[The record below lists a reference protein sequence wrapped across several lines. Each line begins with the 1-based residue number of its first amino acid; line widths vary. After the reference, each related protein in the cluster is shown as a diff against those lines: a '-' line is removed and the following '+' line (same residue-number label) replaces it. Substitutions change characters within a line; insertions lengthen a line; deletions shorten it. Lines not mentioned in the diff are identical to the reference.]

1 MYLPLHGAPRSTLFL
16 ILLLLM
22 CGIRPAG
29 AAGPLSA
36 AETAQQGIDAC
47 DSDLFNRGV
56 DMDRVAFRAMQ
67 DILKQDVLKGEAG
80 KKAGGA
86 AELLASLGAGSPE
99 QAATVARILASEVRG
114 FAVSG
119 INSCLFA
126 GKEGAQ
132 PPQSGGMLA
141 STLNM
146 LAPGRREI
154 RAGKILAQDKDKDK
168 ARISAE
174 FVDPRAGTFPLVL
187 GVERQNGV
195 WRIVEI
201 GNVPELLERAAAH
214 GR

>member
-1 MYLPLHGAPRSTLFL
+1 MPVSNLFL
-16 ILLLLM
+16 VLLLLLLM
-22 CGIRPAG
+22 SGIRPAG

-36 AETAQQGIDAC
+36 AETAQMGIDAC
-47 DSDLFNRGV
+47 DSDLFSRGV
-56 DMDRVAFRAMQ
+56 DMDRVALRAAQ
-67 DILKQDVLKGEAG
+67 DLLKDGNLKGQAE
-80 KKAGGA
+80 KKAGDA
-86 AELLASLGAGSPE
+86 AGILLALGAGNPE
-99 QAATVARILASEVRG
+99 QAALIGRLLASELRG

-132 PPQSGGMLA
+132 PARSGGMLA
-141 STLNM
+141 STLNR

-154 RAGKILAQDKDKDK
+154 KAGKILDREKDK

-174 FVDPRAGTFPLVL
+174 FVDPRAGTFPLIL
-187 GVERQNGV
+187 GVERQNGA

-201 GNVPELLERAAAH
+201 DNVPELLERAATH

>member
-1 MYLPLHGAPRSTLFL
+1 MKKLFL
-16 ILLLLM
+16 VLLLLI
-22 CGIRPAG
+22 CGSRPVTG
-29 AAGPLSA
+29 ADGPLSA
-36 AETAQQGIDAC
+36 AETAQKGIDAC

-56 DMDRVAFRAMQ
+56 DMDRVAFLAMQ
-67 DILKQDVLKGEAG
+67 DLLKADILKGEAG
-80 KKAGGA
+80 KKNGGA
-86 AELLASLGAGSPE
+86 AEILITLGAGSPE
-99 QAATVARILASEVRG
+99 QAALIGRLLASELRG

-132 PPQSGGMLA
+132 PAQSGGMLA
-141 STLNM
+141 STLTR

-154 RAGKILAQDKDKDK
+154 KAGKILDRNKDK

-187 GVERQNGV
+187 GVERQNGA

-201 GNVPELLERAAAH
+201 DNVPELLERAAAQ